1 MTWRF
6 LFRIYGQFD
15 GVIMPFLSP
24 LRYPGGKRRL
34 VNFMKAIIQQNG
46 LLNGAYIEPYAG
58 GASVGLALLFD
69 GYVNY
74 IYINDLD
81 RSVYAFWYSV
91 LHKTEEL
98 AQLIQK
104 TPVTINEWY
113 KQRDVQKNKKRESLI
128 RLGFSTFFL
137 NRTNR
142 SGIISGGVIGGK
154 GQNGDWKLDCRFNK
168 LELVERI
175 RNIAE
180 YKQKISLYN
189 KDASSFIQTELPEI
203 ENNALI
209 YLDPPYYVK
218 GQQMLYVNYYEP
230 GDHEAISNL
239 ISRVNQKWII
249 SYDDVP
255 EIRSL
260 YKRYKSL
267 AYKLHYTAQDKYK
280 GNEILFFCDN
290 LVIPKSEHPQK
301 IKAPQLNLQ
310 LA

>member
-1 MTWRF
+1 
-6 LFRIYGQFD
+6 
-15 GVIMPFLSP
+15 MPFLSP

-34 VNFMKAIIQQNG
+34 VNFMKATIQQNG
-46 LLNGAYIEPYAG
+46 LFQGTYIEPYAG

-69 GYVNY
+69 GYVDH

-91 LHKTEEL
+91 LHRTEEFV
-98 AQLIQK
+98 QLIQE
-104 TPVTINEWY
+104 TSVTIDEWY
-113 KQRDVQKNKKRESLI
+113 KQREIQKNKKRESLV
-128 RLGFSTFFL
+128 RLGLSTFFL

-154 GQNGDWKLDCRFNK
+154 EQNGDWKLDCRFNK
-168 LELVERI
+168 TELVERM
-175 RNIAE
+175 RKIAE
-180 YKQKISLYN
+180 YKQRISLYN
-189 KDASSFIQTELPEI
+189 KDASAFIQTELSKI
-203 ENNALI
+203 EHVSLI

-230 GDHEAISNL
+230 ADHKSIASL
-239 ISRVNQKWII
+239 ISQVNQRWII

-255 EIRSL
+255 EIRLL
-260 YKRYKSL
+260 YKKYKSL

-280 GNEILFFCDN
+280 GKEILFFCDN

-301 IKAPQLNLQ
+301 IKAPKLNLQ
-310 LA
+310 PVK